1 MIRYPSPVIPVDQ
14 STLCGQAVL
23 RCYCDYQPEGSGAN
37 LEENNTST
45 EIITLFRTS
54 RSFSPLGREKGPF
67 LPARKEG
74 QGHLD
79 IHDDQACSLKC
90 PHSRSQVITLP
101 LQTLTLT

>member
-1 MIRYPSPVIPVDQ
+1 MIIN
-14 STLCGQAVL
+14 LKAM
-23 RCYCDYQPEGSGAN
+23 GAD
-37 LEENNTST
+37 LEQNKTSD
-45 EIITLFRTS
+45 EIITLLSTS

-67 LPARKEG
+67 LPGKKEG